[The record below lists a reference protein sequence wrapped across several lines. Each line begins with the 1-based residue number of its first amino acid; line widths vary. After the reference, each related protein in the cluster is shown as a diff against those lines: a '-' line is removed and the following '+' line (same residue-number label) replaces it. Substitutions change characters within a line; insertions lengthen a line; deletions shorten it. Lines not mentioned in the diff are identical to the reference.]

1 MKIEMPTPSDVQKQR
16 SLQCMQIILDAVA
29 EQGGMI
35 SFERYMQLCLYSKDV
50 GYYESCE
57 DIFGEGGDFTTS
69 PERSKYFALAFALYI
84 QQLKNTLP
92 NLSIVEIGA
101 GSGKFANDL
110 MAHLEQFDCKPKKYV
125 IVEKSAALRQ
135 RQQQKLAKHCKEND
149 VVWVNTFD
157 QPLECAVVIANEVL
171 DALPTKLVTVRNNI
185 IQERYVGTDDS
196 HKLKFYDHP
205 ATDTLSQLVRAR
217 ITHDIISQ
225 DTHSYL
231 TDINMQL
238 DGFIEQIASFV
249 KQGIFFYIDYG
260 YPRSEYY
267 HEQRSMGT
275 LVCHFKHA
283 MNDDPLLLP
292 GLQDI
297 SCSVDFTAVAEAADK
312 VSLNV
317 DCYTTQAHFLLAS
330 QVLEHVI
337 SDSDAYSLEQQS
349 EVKRLL
355 MPSEMGERFQVMVL
369 NKNVDLSKYQFT
381 TRNLL
386 HRL

>member
-1 MKIEMPTPSDVQKQR
+1 MPTPSDVQMQR
-16 SLQCMQIILDAVA
+16 SVQCMQIILDAIA
-29 EQGGMI
+29 EHGGSI
-35 SFERYMQLCLYSKDV
+35 SFEHYMQLCLYSEGV
-50 GYYESCE
+50 GYYES
-57 DIFGEGGDFTTS
+57 DANIFGERGDFTTS

-84 QQLKNTLP
+84 QQLKTTLP
-92 NLSIVEIGA
+92 NFCIVEIGA
-101 GSGKFANDL
+101 GSGKFASDL
-110 MAHLEQFDCKPKKYV
+110 MTHLAQLNCRPEKYV

-135 RQQQKLAKHCKEND
+135 RQQQRLTKHSKDCD
-149 VVWVNTFD
+149 VVCASTLD

-171 DALPTKLVTVRNNI
+171 DALPTKLIAIRNNI
-185 IQERYVGTDDS
+185 IHERYVGTDS
-196 HKLKFYDHP
+196 NSKLKFYDHS
-205 ATDTLSQLVRAR
+205 ATDDLSQLVNAR
-217 ITHDIISQ
+217 ISQEIISQ
-225 DTHSYL
+225 DTHTYI

-238 DGFIEQIASFV
+238 AGFVEQMASFV

-267 HEQRSMGT
+267 HEQRNMGT
-275 LVCHFKHA
+275 LVCHFKHT

-312 VSLNV
+312 ANLKV

-330 QVLEHVI
+330 QLLEHVI
-337 SDSDAYSLEQQS
+337 SDDYMSNLEQQA
-349 EVKRLL
+349 EAKRLL
-355 MPSEMGERFQVMVL
+355 MPNEMGERFQVMVL
-369 NKNVDLSKYQFT
+369 NKNVDLSEYQFT